1 MLTFIAAAAMLALA
15 IAGSPLAEA
24 LSSLIASLTTA
35 AAVADTAVDAATAAA
50 VAAAAAEL
58 VCSIQAEE
66 LLSRAN
72 TISRSRI

>member
-1 MLTFIAAAAMLALA
+1 MLIFVAAAAMLALA

-24 LSSLIASLTTA
+24 LSSLVASLTTA

-50 VAAAAAEL
+50 AAAAAAEL
-58 VCSIQAEE
+58 VCSIQAGEPF
-66 LLSRAN
+66 SRTN